1 MAESFK
7 VRKSERGARLDNF
20 VYSRL
25 GDWSHK
31 RVKKLIDDKKVSV
44 NGKVVFISAWHLKP
58 NDLVVVKA
66 SANDQK
72 IEEKSRYNFVQ
83 VLHEDEEILVTVKPP
98 FVDYDS
104 FVADVNAFIKR
115 KKGKQFHPYLGQMH
129 RLDKETS
136 GILLF
141 TKKKQANV
149 LADQF
154 RERTIRKIYLAV
166 VRGRIKDETGSI
178 TANLEKKKFDGGKKV
193 RVVKKGEGKESKTLY
208 RVLERYENATLAEV
222 QLATGRTH
230 QIRVHM
236 ASIGHPLVGDKI
248 YGEEAE
254 VVLSLDAGKK
264 KKDDKKK
271 GPPIKRQALHAFK
284 IEFKH
289 PITNERLQF
298 TAPPPKDFDDLV
310 DYLREGGTL

>member
-7 VRKSERGARLDNF
+7 VKKSERGARLDNF
-20 VYSRL
+20 IYTHL

-31 RVKKLIDDKKVSV
+31 RVKQLIDDKKVSV
-44 NGKVVFISAWHLKP
+44 NGKVAFISAWHLKP
-58 NDLVVVKA
+58 NDIVSVKV

-72 IEEKSRYNFVQ
+72 KVEEKARYNFVQ
-83 VLHEDEEILVTVKPP
+83 VLHEDNEMLVTVKPP
-98 FVDYDS
+98 FADYDS
-104 FVADVNAFIKR
+104 FVADVNAYIKR
-115 KKGKQFHPYLGQMH
+115 KKGKLYYPYLGQMH

-149 LADQF
+149 LAEQF
-154 RERTIRKIYLAV
+154 RDRTIRKVYLAV
-166 VRGRIKDETGSI
+166 VRGRVKDEEGKI

-208 RVLERYENATLAEV
+208 RVLERYEEATLLEV
-222 QLATGRTH
+222 ELATGRTH

-248 YGEEAE
+248 YGEEAHVIMGFDKE
-254 VVLSLDAGKK
+254 EKKNKK
-264 KKDDKKK
+264 K
-271 GPPIKRQALHAFK
+271 PAPIKRQALHAFK
-284 IEFKH
+284 IDFKH
-289 PITNERLQF
+289 PITKERLQF
-298 TAPPPKDFDDLV
+298 TAPPPKDFNDLV
-310 DYLREGGTL
+310 DYLREGGAL